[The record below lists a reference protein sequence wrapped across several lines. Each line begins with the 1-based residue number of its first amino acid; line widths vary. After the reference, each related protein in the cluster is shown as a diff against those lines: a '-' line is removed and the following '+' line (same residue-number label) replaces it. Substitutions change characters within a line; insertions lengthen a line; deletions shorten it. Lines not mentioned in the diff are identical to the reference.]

1 MIMLAKFMH
10 LSGCDRVL
18 DLLYGNR
25 YFLVRNKIKN
35 LSRGLE
41 SEFINHLINLQSHLD
56 VW

>member
-25 YFLVRNKIKN
+25 YWKLKKEDR
-35 LSRGLE
+35 
-41 SEFINHLINLQSHLD
+41 D
-56 VW
+56 VI